1 MKINVGKLAF
11 ISDIIL
17 GYVLLTLRMQNVIL
31 VAGMVFTLEP
41 WYFNHDK
48 EISVFTE
55 DEILVTEQGAEVL
68 TKAMP
73 RAPKDIEG

>member
-31 VAGMVFTLEP
+31 VAGMVFALQP
-41 WYFNHDK
+41 WYYNHDK
-48 EISVFTE
+48 GISVFTE

-73 RAPKDIEG
+73 RAPKDIEV

>member
-1 MKINVGKLAF
+1 
-11 ISDIIL
+11 
-17 GYVLLTLRMQNVIL
+17 MQNVIL

>member
-1 MKINVGKLAF
+1 MQVGLHFGHHIGLSSGDPA
-11 ISDIIL
+11 DA
-17 GYVLLTLRMQNVIL
+17 NAIL
-31 VAGMVFTLEP
+31 VAGMVFTVEP
-41 WYFNHDK
+41 WYYNHDK

-73 RAPKDIEG
+73 RAPIDIEAWMRNK